1 MGRVLGQQINMSRY
15 NRTPIFNLQLVVHQ
29 TGLTPDTLRAWEKR
43 YNFPQP
49 DRTAGGH
56 RLYSEYDIETL
67 KWLLAR
73 KEEGMS
79 IGRAVALWR
88 QLEAE
93 GRDPLEAGLNRPLQ
107 PSTATP
113 IATGRWSGTTSTRS
127 SLTRCRRTG

>member
-1 MGRVLGQQINMSRY
+1 MSRY

-49 DRTAGGH
+49 DRTSGGH

-79 IGRAVALWR
+79 IGRAVALW
-88 QLEAE
+88 
-93 GRDPLEAGLNRPLQ
+93 
-107 PSTATP
+107 
-113 IATGRWSGTTSTRS
+113 
-127 SLTRCRRTG
+127 